1 MRLQMNYVN
10 FQIYKPSDAIPNK
23 LYWST
28 EDNIDWVDAKIV
40 IDTVGLDVIVYTEST
55 GKILSINPNME
66 TFIPTSKSILLIDL
80 ANLTPTSIM
89 QDGYLVRKGEL
100 VKMTLD
106 ELRLEKWEE
115 IKEYRTFKMND
126 GVFITS
132 LGKWIQ
138 TDSVTQFQIAC
149 LHQRMLAGRN
159 PGTVKWKMKDNSFV
173 VLTDELISEIF
184 DTILNYVQA
193 VFTSAEGAY
202 QFLYM
207 EDDVDNFDYKKFFPN
222 SYSDN

>member
-1 MRLQMNYVN
+1 MNYTN
-10 FQIYKPSDAIPNK
+10 FQIYKPIDAIPNK

-28 EDNIDWVDAKIV
+28 EDNVDWVDAKKV
-40 IDTVGLDVIVYTEST
+40 IDTIGLDVIVYTETT

-80 ANLTPTSIM
+80 TNLTPTSIV
-89 QDGYLVRKGEL
+89 QDEYLVRKGEL

-126 GVFITS
+126 GVLITS

-138 TDSVTQFQIAC
+138 TDYATQFQIAC

-159 PGTVKWKMKDNSFV
+159 PGTVNWKMKDNSFV

-184 DTILNYVQA
+184 DTTLNYVQA
-193 VFTSAEGAY
+193 VFTAAEGAY

-207 EDDVDNFDYKKFFPN
+207 EDDVVNFDYKKFFPN
-222 SYSDN
+222 SYSDKQ

>member
-1 MRLQMNYVN
+1 MNYVN
-10 FQIYKPSDAIPNK
+10 FQIYKPTDAIPNK

-28 EDNIDWVDAKIV
+28 EDNIDWVDAKRV

-55 GKILSINPNME
+55 GKVLSINPNME
-66 TFIPTSKSILLIDL
+66 TFIPTSKSILLTDL
-80 ANLTPTSIM
+80 TNLTPTSII

-126 GVFITS
+126 GVLITS

-138 TDSVTQFQIAC
+138 TDSATQFQIAS

-173 VLTDELISEIF
+173 VLTDELLSEIF
-184 DTILNYVQA
+184 DIILVYVQS
-193 VFTSAEGAY
+193 VFTAAESAY

-222 SYSDN
+222 SYSDNQ

>member
-1 MRLQMNYVN
+1 MNYTN
-10 FQIYKPSDAIPNK
+10 FQIYKPSDVIPNK

-28 EDNIDWVDAKIV
+28 EDNVDWVDAKRV

-66 TFIPTSKSILLIDL
+66 TFIPTSKSILLTDL
-80 ANLTPTSIM
+80 TNLTPTSIM

-106 ELRLEKWEE
+106 ELRLEKWEK
-115 IKEYRTFKMND
+115 IKEYRAFKMND
-126 GVFITS
+126 GVLIKS

-149 LHQRMLAGRN
+149 LHQRLLAGRN

-184 DTILNYVQA
+184 DAILVYVQS
-193 VFTSAEGAY
+193 VFTAAEGAY

-222 SYSDN
+222 SYSDNQ

>member
-1 MRLQMNYVN
+1 MNYVN